1 VRLLTIAASV
11 VCVAAVLSA
20 CGGGGKGDSV
30 SVFDV
35 KAGECFDAPSKV
47 SAELSTITRIPCGK
61 EHLREA
67 YAVATYQAA
76 AGASDAYPGADALST
91 YSKGVCAQQYRPY
104 VGVDYLD
111 SALFF
116 TYLFPSA
123 RSWEQDHDRTVV
135 CFVTSSGEPL
145 TGSVKNSK
153 R

>member
-1 VRLLTIAASV
+1 MRLLTIATTA
-11 VCVAAVLSA
+11 VCVGALLTA
-20 CGGGGKGDSV
+20 CGGKDGSNSV

-35 KAGECFDAPSKV
+35 RVGECFNAPSTV
-47 SAELSTITRIPCGK
+47 NAELSKITKIPCAK
-61 EHLREA
+61 AHLREV
-67 YAVATYQAA
+67 YAITDYKS
-76 AGASDAYPGADALST
+76 GSSDTYPGADALST
-91 YSKGVCAQQYRPY
+91 YSKGVCAQQYKPY

-123 RSWEQDHDRTVV
+123 RSWEQDHDRKIV

>member
-1 VRLLTIAASV
+1 MRLLTIAASV
-11 VCVAAVLSA
+11 ACVAAVLSA

-76 AGASDAYPGADALST
+76 AGASDAYPGAEALST
-91 YSKGVCAQQYRPY
+91 YSKGV
-104 VGVDYLD
+104 
-111 SALFF
+111 
-116 TYLFPSA
+116 
-123 RSWEQDHDRTVV
+123 
-135 CFVTSSGEPL
+135 
-145 TGSVKNSK
+145 
-153 R
+153 

>member
-1 VRLLTIAASV
+1 MRLLTIATAA
-11 VCVAAVLSA
+11 VCVSAALTA
-20 CGGGGKGDSV
+20 CGHKGDGNSV

-35 KAGECFDAPSKV
+35 KAGECFNAPSTV
-47 SAELSTITRIPCGK
+47 SAELSKITQIPCAK

-67 YAVATYQAA
+67 YAVTAYKAA
-76 AGASDAYPGADALST
+76 AGSSDAYPGADALST
-91 YSKGVCAQQYRPY
+91 YSKGVCAQQYKPY

-111 SALFF
+111 SGLFF

-123 RSWEQDHDRTVV
+123 RSWEQDHDRAIV

>member
-1 VRLLTIAASV
+1 MRLLTIAAI
-11 VCVAAVLSA
+11 AACASA
-20 CGGGGKGDSV
+20 LLTGCGGKGDGNSI

-35 KAGECFDAPSKV
+35 KVGECFNAPGTV
-47 SAELSTITRIPCGK
+47 TAELSKITKVSCAK

-67 YAVATYQAA
+67 YAIADYEAPS
-76 AGASDAYPGADALST
+76 GSSDAYPGADALST
-91 YSKGVCAQQYRPY
+91 YSKGVCAQQYKPY

-111 SALFF
+111 SALYF

-123 RSWEQDHDRTVV
+123 RSWEQDHDRNVI